1 MGVEHFGG
9 YHETVPFSGNRHVI
23 VYMND
28 EPTSYPTHWHTPLEI
43 LMPVENGYTARIG
56 NRTFHLEPSDILF
69 VAPNVYHAYAAPA
82 GGRRIFALI
91 DMSAVSDV
99 LGVRQ
104 MLSMINPSALFTA
117 SNSPLIHA
125 RLQRLLRE
133 LCDAYFE
140 REKYLIPP
148 PDGIFGLPEAP
159 AAPVDLMEPV
169 IYSKVMEML
178 VLAAQNYGTS
188 DRPAPVSR
196 ERRQEYVNKMTMVCS
211 YIDDHCTEDLSLDK
225 VSGMMNFSK
234 FHFSRLFREF
244 TGESFYRYVNR
255 KRIQY
260 ACQLLLTQGMTVTDT
275 ALASG
280 YSNAS
285 SFIRMFK
292 SVEGC
297 TPGQYRD
304 QAMAAAAGRPA
315 PPYPETGRQRDPEAP

>member
-9 YHETVPFSGNRHVI
+9 YHEIVPFAGNRHVI

-28 EPTSYPTHWHTPLEI
+28 ESTSYPTHWHTPLEI
-43 LMPVENGYTARIG
+43 LMPVENGYTAHIG
-56 NRTFHLEPSDILF
+56 NRTFHLEPTDILF
-69 VAPNVYHAYAAPA
+69 VAPNVYHAYEAPPE
-82 GGRRIFALI
+82 GRRYFVLI
-91 DMSAVSDV
+91 DLSVVSDV

-104 MLSMINPSALFTA
+104 MLSLINPTVLFTA
-117 SNSPLIHA
+117 SNSPLVHA

-133 LCDAYFE
+133 LCDTWFE

-148 PDGIFGLPEAP
+148 PDGIFGLSGAP
-159 AAPVDLMEPV
+159 AAPVDLLEPV
-169 IYSKVMEML
+169 IYSRALDML

-188 DRPAPVSR
+188 DRPAPVTR
-196 ERRQEYVNKMTMVCS
+196 DRRQEYVNKMTMVCS

-244 TGESFYRYVNR
+244 AGDSFYRYVNR

-260 ACQLLLTQGMTVTDT
+260 ACQLLVTQGMTVTDT

-280 YSNAS
+280 YSNTS

-292 SVEGC
+292 SVVGC
-297 TPGQYRD
+297 TPRQYRD
-304 QAMAAAAGRPA
+304 QAVAAAAETTPGQGGS
-315 PPYPETGRQRDPEAP
+315 PPVQKGNEL

>member
-9 YHETVPFSGNRHVI
+9 YHETVPFTDNRHVI
-23 VYMND
+23 VYLND

-43 LMPVENGYTARIG
+43 LMPVENGYTAHIG

-69 VAPNVYHAYAAPA
+69 VAPNVYHAYAAPPA
-82 GGRRIFALI
+82 GKRIFVLI

-104 MLSMINPSALFTA
+104 MLSLINPTVLFTA
-117 SNSPLIHA
+117 SNSPLTHA
-125 RLQRLLRE
+125 RLRRMLRE
-133 LCDAYFE
+133 LCDVWFA
-140 REKYLIPP
+140 RDKLIIPP
-148 PDGIFGLPEAP
+148 RDAP
-159 AAPVDLMEPV
+159 GTPADPVDLTEPV
-169 IYSKVMEML
+169 IYSRVMEML
-178 VLAAQNYGTS
+178 ALAAQNYGTS

-196 ERRQEYVNKMTMVCS
+196 DRRQEYVNKMTMVCS

-234 FHFSRLFREF
+234 YHFSRLFREF
-244 TGESFYRYVNR
+244 TNESFYRYVNR

-260 ACQLLLTQGMTVTDT
+260 ACQLLVTRGMTVTDA

-280 YSNAS
+280 YSNTS

-292 SVEGC
+292 SIMDC
-297 TPGQYRD
+297 TPRQYRD
-304 QAMAAAAGRPA
+304 RALAGGTAPA
-315 PPYPETGRQRDPEAP
+315 PDEQDGTVQDEMA

>member
-1 MGVEHFGG
+1 MGIEHFGG
-9 YHETVPFSGNRHVI
+9 YHETVPFAGNRHVI
-23 VYMND
+23 VYLND
-28 EPTSYPTHWHTPLEI
+28 EATDYPTHWHTPLEI
-43 LMPVENGYTARIG
+43 LMPVEKGYTALIG

-69 VAPNVYHAYAAPA
+69 VAPNVYHAYVAPPE
-82 GGRRIFALI
+82 GKRYFVLI
-91 DMSAVSDV
+91 DMSVISDM

-104 MLSMINPSALFTA
+104 MLSMINPTVLFTA
-117 SNSPLIHA
+117 ANSPLIHA

-133 LCDAYFE
+133 LCDTYFE
-140 REKYLIPP
+140 REKLIVR
-148 PDGIFGLPEAP
+148 PDGASGLPGAP
-159 AAPVDLMEPV
+159 AAPVDLTEPV
-169 IYSKVMEML
+169 IYSLVIDML

-196 ERRQEYVNKMTMVCS
+196 DRRQEYVNKMAMVCS

-244 TGESFYRYVNR
+244 TDESFYRYVNR

-260 ACQLLLTQGMTVTDT
+260 ACQLLVTQGMTVTDT

-292 SVEGC
+292 SVVGC
-297 TPGQYRD
+297 TPRQYRD
-304 QAMAAAAGRPA
+304 QAMAAAA
-315 PPYPETGRQRDPEAP
+315 EAASGEGARSPGQKGDEP